1 MGEFGHLGWPTAPAW
16 SVFAGAAGRVLVL
29 AGLALFAA
37 SILFWLLAPRHAR
50 FGRFGGW
57 AFTLGG
63 FTVFGAILCLGS
75 LFAGDQF
82 QYQYVFSRGDAS
94 TALKYKIAGIWA
106 GQEGSFLLWATT
118 SALFGILA
126 APRTGEHRRW
136 FTIPFA
142 LFLGALCGILA
153 YETPFRLIPEAGNLV
168 PPTGAGLTPSLQN
181 YWVVI
186 HPPTIF
192 LGFGSL
198 AVPFC
203 WAVAAMV
210 GPRTSTWIA
219 GVRPWAIA
227 GVGLL
232 GVGLCMG
239 GFWAYETLGWGGFWM
254 WDPVENVSFVP
265 WLLLVVFIHGLIVQ
279 GTRSSWG
286 GTNLLFAGLPFLA
299 FVYGTFL
306 TRSGFLADA
315 SVHSFAQM
323 DSTAHKVLLGFFFVS
338 LLGYLALW
346 VVRGRTVRSEAKP
359 LAGDGVHRE
368 AGYRWGVLLLS
379 AMAASTAIG
388 MSVPLFMALTGRQPR
403 VVEEHIYHLVLS
415 WFFVPILMLM
425 AIGPFLSWRPKPLR
439 ATLGEMVNVLSISI
453 ATIGLAMLAMNR
465 SDWTA
470 GAYNGDTVAFPAGV
484 QVPLKP
490 WVLFLAFLC
499 IFAAAANLWRL
510 GSLWKRGRSSAGGFL
525 AHVGVAVLMAGLVVS
540 RGFEQKSQVVLVE
553 KDGAGSAL
561 GYVIRYK
568 GRSIEKG
575 DPSDFLFDR
584 NNKMLFDLRGHG
596 EEFVAD
602 PGLFYFR
609 NTESPEATPN
619 QMVWPSIH
627 QTLSHDIY
635 FTLRSEEFD
644 IGEPQMLKPGET
656 KQFSGLSVT
665 YEEMV
670 TTGAPGVPGT
680 RFGARI
686 KVEAPG
692 EGLSAEVTPELEL
705 TQSGLVPHFASTGQ
719 GVLVSMQ
726 AMDAASRS
734 ALIQLHRE
742 RPAYPVELFYK
753 PMTILVWVGTG
764 ILAIGCAIAAWF
776 RRPRRHSASEAS
788 ERTEPAIEPSAKA
801 PVNV

>member
-1 MGEFGHLGWPTAPAW
+1 MGEFAHLGWPTAPAW
-16 SVFAGAAGRVLVL
+16 SVFAGSAGRILVL
-29 AGLALFAA
+29 TGLGLFAA
-37 SILFWLLAPRHAR
+37 SVLFWLLAPRHPR
-50 FGRFGGW
+50 WGRLGAW
-57 AFTLGG
+57 AFALGG
-63 FTVFGAILCLGS
+63 VSVFGAIVCLGA

-82 QYQYVFSRGDAS
+82 QYQYVFSRGDAQTS
-94 TALKYKIAGIWA
+94 LKYKIAGIWA

-118 SALFGILA
+118 SALFGMLA
-126 APRTGEHRRW
+126 APRTGDHRRW

-142 LFLGALCGILA
+142 LFLGSICGILA

-210 GPRTSTWIA
+210 GPRTPRWIE

-265 WLLLVVFIHGLIVQ
+265 WLLLVVFVHGLIVQ
-279 GTRSSWG
+279 AARSTWNG
-286 GTNLLFAGLPFLA
+286 ANLLFAGLPFLA

-323 DSTAHKVLLGFFFVS
+323 DSTAHKVLLGFFFAS
-338 LLGYLALW
+338 LIGFVALW
-346 VVRGRTVRSEAKP
+346 AVRGRTARSEPRP
-359 LAGDGVHRE
+359 LEGDGVHRE
-368 AGYRWGVLLLS
+368 AGYRWGVALLA
-379 AMAASTAIG
+379 AMAAATAIG
-388 MSVPLFMALTGRQPR
+388 MSVPLFMALSGRQPR
-403 VVEEHIYHLVLS
+403 VVEEHVYHLVLS
-415 WFFVPILMLM
+415 WFFVPIVVLM
-425 AIGPFLSWRPKPLR
+425 AVGPFLSWRRRPLR
-439 ATLGEMVNVLSISI
+439 AALGEMVNVFSISI
-453 ATIGLAMLAMNR
+453 ATIGIAMLALNR
-465 SDWTA
+465 SPWTA
-470 GAYNGDTVAFPAGV
+470 GAYNGDTVAFPGGL

-499 IFAAAANLWRL
+499 VFAAAANLWRL
-510 GSLWKRGRSSAGGFL
+510 GALWKRGRSSAGGFL
-525 AHVGVAVLMAGLVVS
+525 AHIGVAVLMAGLIVS
-540 RGFEQKSQVVLVE
+540 RGFEQKSEVVLVE

-561 GYVIRYK
+561 GYVIRYQ

-575 DPSDFLFDR
+575 DPSDYLFDR
-584 NNKMLFDLRGHG
+584 RNKMLFNVRGHG
-596 EEFVAD
+596 EEFLAD
-602 PGLFYFR
+602 PGLFYVR

-627 QTLSHDIY
+627 QRLTHDIY

-656 KQFSGLSVT
+656 KTFSGLRVT
-665 YEEMV
+665 YEEPV
-670 TTGAPGVPGT
+670 TVGSPGVPGT
-680 RFGARI
+680 RFGARVRI
-686 KVEAPG
+686 DVPG
-692 EGLSAEVTPELEL
+692 EGTPVEATPELEL
-705 TQSGLVPHFASTGQ
+705 TQNGLVPHFAATGR

-726 AMDAASRS
+726 AMDAGTRS

-742 RPAYPVELFYK
+742 RPAYPIELFYK
-753 PMTILVWVGTG
+753 PMTLLVWLGTG
-764 ILAIGCAIAAWF
+764 ILAIGCGLAAWA
-776 RRPRRHSASEAS
+776 RRPRRRAAPEAAEAAPSEAQ
-788 ERTEPAIEPSAKA
+788 PSVSL
-801 PVNV
+801 PVGV